1 MWLRSR
7 ARDEVEHLTL
17 PVLQLLAAALN
28 HAVVVLAARPVFDL
42 PLGSSEEVAT
52 GRDLLAGMHTTS
64 TPGKR
69 TAETPPEPGADVA
82 PASAVGGG
90 YWSGAG

>member
-1 MWLRSR
+1 MLARST
-7 ARDEVEHLTL
+7 APIWMDTSTGEECAEIT
-17 PVLQLLAAALN
+17 AA
-28 HAVVVLAARPVFDL
+28 
-42 PLGSSEEVAT
+42 LGSSEEVAT